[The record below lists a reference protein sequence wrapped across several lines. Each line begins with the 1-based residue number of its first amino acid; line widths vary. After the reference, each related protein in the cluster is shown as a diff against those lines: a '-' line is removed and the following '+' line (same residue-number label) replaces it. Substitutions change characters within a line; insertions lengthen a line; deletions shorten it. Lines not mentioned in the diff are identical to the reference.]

1 MKLKDLF
8 KPKIIE
14 KIIYK
19 EPEVRD
25 GWFVADC
32 GQNPL
37 CCYWYCVL
45 CSFNLK
51 DKEGKSIVVGVEECE
66 TFTEALNA
74 ANKKAEEADNDSKN

>member
-19 EPEVRD
+19 EPKVRD

-32 GQNPL
+32 GQSPI

-51 DKEGKSIVVGVEECE
+51 DKEGKSVFVEVEECE
-66 TFTEALNA
+66 TFTEALNE
-74 ANKKAEEADNDSKN
+74 ANKKAEEADNGGKN